1 MRAALLF
8 LLLSSAAWAQQFRL
22 YLKDGGWHVVREYQV
37 VEDRVRY
44 YSVERSEWEEIPLEL
59 ADLKRTEQERRAR
72 IEEEKKEAEA
82 ADAEEAFERAIA
94 RQIARVPVDPGLYY
108 FEGDE
113 VREIK
118 RAGLK
123 SVASRKRTALKIL
136 VPVPIVAG
144 KAFLELPGAH
154 AQAAVAGERP
164 ELYFRIDW
172 TAPFTLV
179 RVKPKQK
186 GEGRVVGILQTEPM
200 TKMAYFEFETVEIF
214 KQQLR
219 DNLFKVW
226 PAQPLAPGEY
236 ALVQYSEGEAADSGE
251 ILVWDFRVTAAPGA
265 R

>member
-1 MRAALLF
+1 MRALLVM
-8 LLLSSAAWAQQFRL
+8 LLLASAAWAQQFRL
-22 YLKDGGWHVVREYQV
+22 YLKDGSWHVVREYQV

-44 YSVERSEWEEIPLEL
+44 YSVERSEWEEVPLEL

-72 IEEEKKEAEA
+72 IEEEKKQAEI
-82 ADAEEAFERAIA
+82 ADAEEAFEREIA
-94 RQIARVPVDPGLYY
+94 RQIARIPVEPGLYY
-108 FEGDE
+108 FDGGE
-113 VREIK
+113 VREIR

-123 SVASRKRTALKIL
+123 SVASRKRTALKVL

-144 KAFLELPGAH
+144 KAFLELPGAN
-154 AQAAVAGERP
+154 AATALAGERP

-200 TKMAYFEFETVEIF
+200 TKMAFFEFETVDIF
-214 KQQLR
+214 RQQLKA
-219 DNLFKVW
+219 DLFRIW
-226 PAQPLAPGEY
+226 PSKPLPPGEY
-236 ALVQYSEGEAADSGE
+236 ALVQYSEGEATDSGE
-251 ILVWDFRVTAAPGA
+251 ILVWDFRVVAAPTS